1 MNDQT
6 QNGDRGVGEIIL
18 YTTDGGAQIQLRA
31 VDGTVWLTQAQ
42 IAELYDTSVPN
53 IVQTIR
59 RILDDGEVGTATTN
73 SELTVRQEG
82 NRQVRRELLI
92 YNLDMI
98 LAVGYR
104 VTTPK
109 AVQFRQWAT
118 TVLVEYLVKGFALQD
133 ERLKDPAAVDYFDE
147 LLERIRD
154 IRSSEKRFYQKVRE
168 IFAATSSDY
177 VGASHV
183 AKEFFAT
190 IQNKLIF
197 AVTGKTAGALV
208 ISRSDPQAENMGLT
222 TWKGQRVRKGDVGT
236 SKNYLN
242 AAEISDLNL
251 LTTRFLDFA
260 EDRARRRQ
268 QITMAEWVGQADR
281 FLTFDERNVLTG
293 PGKVSADRVAQ
304 VTGERY
310 AEYDKRRRELETA
323 QAEIDAQTDLDALT
337 ARAQPTKNPRK
348 GATDVTSKPE

>member
-1 MNDQT
+1 MSDQQ

-18 YTTDGGAQIQLRA
+18 YTSDGGAQIQLRA

-53 IVQTIR
+53 ILQTIR
-59 RILDDGEVGTATTN
+59 RILDDGEVSTATIN

-82 NRQVRRELLI
+82 TRQVKRELQI

-168 IFAATSSDY
+168 IFAVTSSDY
-177 VGASHV
+177 TGASHV
-183 AKEFFAT
+183 AKEFFST

-197 AVTGKTAGALV
+197 AVTGKTAGELV
-208 ISRSDPQAENMGLT
+208 IARSDPHAENMGLI
-222 TWKGQRVRKGDVGT
+222 TWKGERVRKGDVST

-242 AAEISDLNL
+242 AEEISDLNL

-268 QITMAEWVGQADR
+268 QITMAEWISQTDR
-281 FLTFDERNVLTG
+281 FLTFDERNILTG
-293 PGKVSADRVAQ
+293 PGKVSSDRVTQ
-304 VTGERY
+304 VTAERY
-310 AEYDKRRRELETA
+310 AEFDQRRREVEAT
-323 QAEIDAQTDLDALT
+323 QAEIDAQSDLDALT
-337 ARAQPTKNPRK
+337 SRARLTNDLHK
-348 GATDVTSKPE
+348 GATDVTSQPE